1 MKLQYRAALAQCKAG
16 LTVKTA
22 KLARNDKLRACV
34 RERLAGAIRD
44 TRNKLLSGYSASKCL
59 ETDIIMASS
68 QWADRC
74 WSTNCDLQH
83 ISRRLTPDF
92 SDDALMGV
100 FHEAINQALC
110 IKGRQSCAAIW
121 NS

>member
-59 ETDIIMASS
+59 ETDIIMASGQTGAGAPTVTCS
-68 QWADRC
+68 
-74 WSTNCDLQH
+74 
-83 ISRRLTPDF
+83 IS
-92 SDDALMGV
+92 V
-100 FHEAINQALC
+100 
-110 IKGRQSCAAIW
+110 AA
-121 NS
+121 